1 MVGTTKNANVMLAD
15 VPVEFVFYCNNGHVL
30 RNMNELASE
39 LKSMSEETYFYHAN
53 MEKND
58 FVNWVRD
65 IIKDETLAINLQKAR
80 SRSQASRVA
89 ADRINTHA
97 RRKA

>member
-1 MVGTTKNANVMLAD
+1 MVGTTKTANVMLAD

-39 LKSMSEETYFYHAN
+39 LKSMSEETYYYHAN

-80 SRSQASRVA
+80 SRSQASRAA
-89 ADRINTHA
+89 ADRINAHT

>member
-1 MVGTTKNANVMLAD
+1 MVTD
-15 VPVEFVFYCNNGHVL
+15 VPVEFVFYCNNGNVL

-39 LKSMSEETYFYHAN
+39 LKSMSDETYSYHAN

-58 FVNWVRD
+58 FMNWVRD

-80 SRSQASRVA
+80 SRSQAARAVTDRVNA
-89 ADRINTHA
+89 LM
-97 RRKA
+97 RRRT

>member
-1 MVGTTKNANVMLAD
+1 MVGTTKTANVMVTD
-15 VPVEFVFYCNNGHVL
+15 VPVEFVFYCNNGNVL

-39 LKSMSEETYFYHAN
+39 LKSMSDETYSYHAN

-58 FVNWVRD
+58 FMNWVRD

-80 SRSQASRVA
+80 SRSQAARAVTDRVNA
-89 ADRINTHA
+89 LM
-97 RRKA
+97 RRRT

>member
-1 MVGTTKNANVMLAD
+1 MVSKTKTANVMLAD
-15 VPVEFVFYCNNGHVL
+15 VPVEFVFYCNNGNILH
-30 RNMNELASE
+30 NMNELASE
-39 LKSMSEETYFYHAN
+39 LRSMSDETYSYHAN

-65 IIKDETLAINLQKAR
+65 IIKDETLAINLQKTSNRYQAAR
-80 SRSQASRVA
+80 AA
-89 ADRINTHA
+89 ADRVNAHT